1 MCRRD
6 SITLV
11 SALKTLVLPPG
22 AIVSLNSYEV
32 PEEASGKV
40 YSSESRWIRKV
51 EIECQGQEDRRAEG
65 KIDCWPSDA

>member
-6 SITLV
+6 SIRLV
-11 SALKTLVLPPG
+11 SALRTLVLPPG
-22 AIVSLNSYEV
+22 ASVSLNSHEV

-51 EIECQGQEDRRAEG
+51 EIERQGQEDGRAEG
-65 KIDCWPSDA
+65 KIDCWP